1 MNTKWMWVL
10 LSAAVFGCSP
20 MKVDCSASNC
30 PGCCDTDGTCLSGSV
45 QSVCGIDGNA
55 CKMCSVNATCSLGA
69 CVESGAGGGSATGGG
84 TAIGG
89 GSATGGG
96 SAIGGGS
103 ATGGG
108 TASIDAGINTLVM
121 TLNGNSGGFDRAYH
135 GVEADGRI
143 YVEAYFGQ
151 MPEGCPIQ
159 STSSSRTL
167 IISNI
172 SADGGTTYD
181 SGLRV
186 TMFDFAGTLT
196 TEPLIRFT
204 QTSSTAVDVRPG
216 DEVSFTLDA
225 TLDGGVVSGRFTA
238 IHCPVLDG

>member
-1 MNTKWMWVL
+1 MSTKWMWVL
-10 LSAAVFGCSP
+10 LSAVIVGCSP

-55 CKMCSVNATCSLGA
+55 CKMCSVNATCVVGA
-69 CVESGAGGGSATGGG
+69 CVEGGTGGGSATGGG
-84 TAIGG
+84 TGTGG

-96 SAIGGGS
+96 SG
-103 ATGGG
+103 TDGG
-108 TASIDAGINTLVM
+108 TTVFDAGINTLVM

-135 GVEADGRI
+135 GVEADGRL

-151 MPEGCPIQ
+151 APEGCPIQ
-159 STSSSRTL
+159 STTSSRTM
-167 IISNI
+167 IIANI
-172 SADGGTTYD
+172 KTDGGTDYD
-181 SGLRV
+181 GGLRV
-186 TMFDFAGTLT
+186 TMFDFDGTIT
-196 TEPLIRFT
+196 TEQLIRFT
-204 QTSSTAVDVRPG
+204 ATASSPVDVRPG

-225 TLDGGVVSGRFTA
+225 TLDGGSVSGRFTA